1 MTGKPFYLSLV
12 THGCDVIS
20 YISAGIHYFFLA
32 AKIVKSP
39 DYISAAPNETFKNI
53 RNIWCTRITR
63 RVVSALVRSPL
74 RKTVLSL
81 VQFTNMLPADR
92 GCVIVTCHTPWK
104 RLIVQWCLDNK
115 IALIISNGT
124 WTHQKRSIQRQGAGF
139 SDLRDIVKHLRQN
152 GRVIIAGDIFNKLDN
167 CPVKFFENNCN
178 ASLFPVRLARIAN
191 VPLVTA
197 VPALR
202 NGAVH
207 IDYGPQ
213 FDNSLQQMDDHHIM
227 QHLIS
232 FFEEEIKKEPGICP
246 VLTM

>member
-12 THGCDVIS
+12 THGCDAIS

-39 DYISAAPNETFKNI
+39 NIPAAPNETFKNI

-63 RVVSALVRSPL
+63 RVVSVLVRSPL

-81 VQFTNMLPADR
+81 VHFTNKLPADR

-124 WTHQKRSIQRQGAGF
+124 RTQQKRSIQRQAAGF
-139 SDLRDIVKHLRQN
+139 SDLRDIVKWLRQN
-152 GRVIIAGDIFNKLDN
+152 GRVIIAGDIFNKLED

-197 VPALR
+197 LPVLR
-202 NGAVH
+202 NGVVY
-207 IDYGPQ
+207 INYGPQ

-232 FFEEEIKKEPGICP
+232 FFEEEIKREPGICP
-246 VLTM
+246 ALAM